1 MLQALKARMAVQS
14 SESRFLR
21 GSECCQNLFGDIEK
35 LGTLSEQRFLEG
47 LHVLS
52 EPGWDPLGALC
63 AFRAGDRTW
72 RSFTSGQSRG
82 AAGKGSV

>member
-21 GSECCQNLFGDIEK
+21 GSECCQNLCGDIEE
-35 LGTLSEQRFLEG
+35 LGTLSEQRFLQV

-52 EPGWDPLGALC
+52 EPGWGPLGALC
-63 AFRAGDRTW
+63 AFRAGDRTS